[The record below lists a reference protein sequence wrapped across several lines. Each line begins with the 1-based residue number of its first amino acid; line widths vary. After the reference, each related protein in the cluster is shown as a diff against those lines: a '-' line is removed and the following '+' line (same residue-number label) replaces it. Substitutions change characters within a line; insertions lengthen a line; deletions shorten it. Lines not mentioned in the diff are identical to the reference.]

1 MPNLS
6 LSIFNK
12 LMSNLRRST
21 KAVPDM
27 SAPANPL
34 SRNSKMKSGGFTPG
48 ISRKQQTFLSS
59 SLGEFLLILCWRGTR
74 FHNQSACGDE
84 DVLIV
89 LIP

>member
-1 MPNLS
+1 MPDLS
-6 LSIFNK
+6 LSIFNE

-21 KAVPDM
+21 KAASDM
-27 SAPANPL
+27 SAPANL
-34 SRNSKMKSGGFTPG
+34 
-48 ISRKQQTFLSS
+48 LSS
-59 SLGEFLLILCWRGTR
+59 SLGKFLLVLCWRGTR

>member
-21 KAVPDM
+21 KAASDM
-27 SAPANPL
+27 SAPANL
-34 SRNSKMKSGGFTPG
+34 
-48 ISRKQQTFLSS
+48 LSS
-59 SLGEFLLILCWRGTR
+59 SLGKFLLILCWRGTR

>member
-21 KAVPDM
+21 KAASDM
-27 SAPANPL
+27 SAPANL
-34 SRNSKMKSGGFTPG
+34 
-48 ISRKQQTFLSS
+48 LSS
-59 SLGEFLLILCWRGTR
+59 SLGKFLLVLCWRGTR

>member
-1 MPNLS
+1 MPDLS

-21 KAVPDM
+21 KAASDM
-27 SAPANPL
+27 SAPANL
-34 SRNSKMKSGGFTPG
+34 
-48 ISRKQQTFLSS
+48 LSS
-59 SLGEFLLILCWRGTR
+59 SLGKFLLVLCWRGTR

>member
-21 KAVPDM
+21 KAAPDM
-27 SAPANPL
+27 SAPANL
-34 SRNSKMKSGGFTPG
+34 
-48 ISRKQQTFLSS
+48 LSS
-59 SLGEFLLILCWRGTR
+59 SLGEFLLVLCSRGAG